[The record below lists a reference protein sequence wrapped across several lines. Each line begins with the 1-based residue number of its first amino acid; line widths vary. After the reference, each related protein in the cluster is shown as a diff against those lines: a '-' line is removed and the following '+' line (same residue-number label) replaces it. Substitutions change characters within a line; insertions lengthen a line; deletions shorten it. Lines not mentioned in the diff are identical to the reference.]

1 MRLLGLAPVVAAAAL
16 VLAALL
22 SSTPEV
28 SAARVVPAPL
38 ADQTSSSWRG
48 RGDEQPR
55 KPAGD
60 NAASSARLDASSWKA
75 AASLGGST
83 SSPPST
89 VFDPDRMSKR
99 RVRRG
104 SDPIHNK
111 C

>member
-38 ADQTSSSWRG
+38 ADQ
-48 RGDEQPR
+48 QPR